1 MHDASKRG
9 LHEKCGYY
17 KRIKDSGTK
26 QEMQRCVE
34 KMKKKTAYF

>member
-1 MHDASKRG
+1 MMHQREDCMRNVG
-9 LHEKCGYY
+9 LY
-17 KRIKDSGTK
+17 KGIKDSGTK